1 MAGWALKRT
10 RKILKMRNEMRKV
23 SLPNIL
29 KRNILQLNT
38 LRRCITVIILYT
50 VSSKK
55 TACLTIARLVING
68 LEILNSNTCSLIYPD
83 NAVMSSWKCHARSA
97 IVKWVESTL
106 LESLFGFIIWIF
118 NSDFDN
124 IKGFV
129 TLFSC
134 DFLDSRDYLREKL
147 TLSNCEKSN
156 Q

>member
-83 NAVMSSWKCHARSA
+83 NAVMSS
-97 IVKWVESTL
+97 
-106 LESLFGFIIWIF
+106 
-118 NSDFDN
+118 
-124 IKGFV
+124 
-129 TLFSC
+129 
-134 DFLDSRDYLREKL
+134 
-147 TLSNCEKSN
+147 
-156 Q
+156 

>member
-55 TACLTIARLVING
+55 TACLTIARLVINR

-83 NAVMSSWKCHARSA
+83 NAVMSS
-97 IVKWVESTL
+97 
-106 LESLFGFIIWIF
+106 
-118 NSDFDN
+118 
-124 IKGFV
+124 
-129 TLFSC
+129 
-134 DFLDSRDYLREKL
+134 
-147 TLSNCEKSN
+147 
-156 Q
+156 